1 MAINTDAE
9 FERSEMSESSG
20 GGGGGGG
27 GNGSTATEFRDTQ
40 KLLGVVVG
48 DGKDGL
54 GSRSDSRRPSV
65 KSLKSLK
72 SLSVEQNSYK
82 STGTGSIQTP
92 PRSPAPERNE
102 PEPRSYM
109 WLALFSCFC
118 PALPLNVIALYFS
131 HASRSMTQAK
141 DYDGARRL
149 GRRSL
154 LFSIMAIAVGL
165 SIILY
170 LAITES

>member
-9 FERSEMSESSG
+9 FERGEISESSG
-20 GGGGGGG
+20 GGVGGAGGGG
-27 GNGSTATEFRDTQ
+27 SATEFRDTQ

-48 DGKDGL
+48 DGKDGHD
-54 GSRSDSRRPSV
+54 SRSDSRRPSV
-65 KSLKSLK
+65 RSLKSLK

-82 STGTGSIQTP
+82 STGTGGLQSP

-149 GRRSL
+149 GRRSM

-165 SIILY
+165 SIIIY
-170 LAITES
+170 LVITES